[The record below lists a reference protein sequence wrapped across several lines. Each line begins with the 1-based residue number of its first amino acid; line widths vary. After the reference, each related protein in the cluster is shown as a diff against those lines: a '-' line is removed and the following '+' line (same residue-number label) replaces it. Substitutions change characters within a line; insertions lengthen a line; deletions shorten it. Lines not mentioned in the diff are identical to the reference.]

1 MHPWEQ
7 IEAFFLVKLSFFW
20 LKGSPQGWLTL
31 RNRRLA
37 YQSLEQAGCVVV
49 LKSLA
54 PLVAVKW
61 CELGNAH
68 VVFFWDCVLFLIY
81 TKKMGHS
88 HVCIRCV
95 SDAFGRAN
103 LEVQPHH
110 FLLGSATISFS
121 PQNLGEIIQF
131 DKFVCILFVLFCQ
144 MGKENHQ
151 LTISR
156 KYLYQATSLKTPP
169 KCNF

>member
-1 MHPWEQ
+1 
-7 IEAFFLVKLSFFW
+7 
-20 LKGSPQGWLTL
+20 
-31 RNRRLA
+31 
-37 YQSLEQAGCVVV
+37 
-49 LKSLA
+49 
-54 PLVAVKW
+54 
-61 CELGNAH
+61 
-68 VVFFWDCVLFLIY
+68 
-81 TKKMGHS
+81 MGHS

-95 SDAFGRAN
+95 SDAFGRLPGISN
-103 LEVQPHH
+103 TISYLVVP
-110 FLLGSATISFS
+110 ISFS

>member
-1 MHPWEQ
+1 MLLCVEIFGP
-7 IEAFFLVKLSFFW
+7 VGGGKMM
-20 LKGSPQGWLTL
+20 
-31 RNRRLA
+31 R
-37 YQSLEQAGCVVV
+37 AGQCT
-49 LKSLA
+49 
-54 PLVAVKW
+54 
-61 CELGNAH
+61 CC
-68 VVFFWDCVLFLIY
+68 FFWDCVLFLIY

-95 SDAFGRAN
+95 SDAFGRLPGISNAISY
-103 LEVQPHH
+103 LVVP
-110 FLLGSATISFS
+110 ISFS